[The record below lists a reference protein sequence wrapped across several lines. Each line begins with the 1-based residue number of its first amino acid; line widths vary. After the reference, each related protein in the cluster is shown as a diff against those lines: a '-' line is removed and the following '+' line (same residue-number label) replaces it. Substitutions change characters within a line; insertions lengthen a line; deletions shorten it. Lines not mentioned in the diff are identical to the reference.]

1 MFRRL
6 SFLTFFIVIATC
18 ARAQYYELANQLT
31 NLISP
36 ALSGSAT
43 YRGYVDLTGTAGI
56 GTNRANFVGIS
67 TSQGFQ
73 YAPWFFMGAGIGIDV
88 AMARGDDAV
97 YETSGYY
104 GSCTTKTQAMLPV
117 FSDFRFNIGS
127 AKSSSFFIDLK
138 IGAAWFLGSKY
149 LEMTDFTMGHGA
161 QFFLR
166 PTVGLRIPVNAA
178 NTKQAFN
185 IGVSYQLLT
194 SNNNYRRNGASGT
207 LSAFGATIGFE
218 W

>member
-6 SFLTFFIVIATC
+6 SFIVAFIVAATC

-56 GTNRANFVGIS
+56 GVNRANFVGIS

-73 YAPWFFMGAGIGIDV
+73 YAPWFFMGAGLGIDV
-88 AMARGDDAV
+88 AMSRGDDAV
-97 YETSGYY
+97 YETPGYY
-104 GSCTTKTQAMLPV
+104 GSRTTRTQAVLPV

-127 AKSSSFFIDLK
+127 SKTTSFFADVK
-138 IGAAWFLGSKY
+138 IGAAWFLGGKY

-166 PTVGLRIPVNAA
+166 PTIGLRIPVNSA
-178 NTKQAFN
+178 NPKQAFS

-194 SNNNYRRNGASGT
+194 SNNNYCRNGASGT
-207 LSAFGATIGFE
+207 LNAFGATIGFE